1 MLFQRLVLVLAACLV
16 LSLSTA
22 HARANDGKVSGM
34 ITVAGKPLAA
44 GRIFFHLEDGQF
56 VGAKVKDGKYTVNR
70 VPVGTRKV
78 SVEGKGVPKKY
89 ASEDTSGLTLE
100 VKDGSATHDL
110 VLR

>member
-1 MLFQRLVLVLAACLV
+1 MLLHRTILVLAACLV
-16 LSLSTA
+16 LLLSTS
-22 HARANDGKVSGM
+22 HASANDGKVSGT

-44 GRIFFHLEDGQF
+44 GRIFLHLEDGQF

-100 VKDGSATHDL
+100 VKDGNATHDL